1 MDKNLPNIGLFINQ
15 YTKIRFLSIFMLIM
29 FTSTLIGS
37 ISVDY
42 VFSQSIEQS
51 SPEGKKIT
59 SQSPTIDVVPGQPI
73 QILNNSFIVEL
84 KPVEVGTLEDSV
96 STLTSNITSY
106 DGNVSSVFDNF
117 NSFNIKFE
125 ETSDVRES
133 AGNNVSLSGAEQFL
147 QRLKDDPRV
156 ANVYPDAI
164 VTTQAQILPNDQ
176 NRVDADLSSAKS
188 GDGTGTVNANIAI
201 VDTGVLKSH
210 PDLNV
215 YKCFSFIDNPTS
227 GTPLNTCND
236 EMGHGTHLAG
246 TAAALDN
253 NFGVVGKAP
262 GAKIWA
268 IKVLNDSGSGTFSDI
283 LEALNY
289 IASHANEIDVINL
302 SLGGQGTF
310 PPVENAITNLVNNK
324 GVVVVVAAGNSNSDA
339 NNFTP
344 ARTPAAITVS
354 AISDSNG
361 KCGGGGPAT
370 SRGSDDSFATYSNH
384 GSVVDIAAP
393 GTDVFSTYKDG
404 NYATMSGTS
413 MASPNVAGA
422 AALYIS
428 MNPSATPDQV
438 DTALKSMGTKV
449 PHSGNGLVPCD
460 QKGKGYF
467 TFNNDDDQFRE
478 PLLYMKKQK

>member
-1 MDKNLPNIGLFINQ
+1 MLIIIQKLDSC
-15 YTKIRFLSIFMLIM
+15 LSIFMLIM

-106 DGNVSSVFDNF
+106 GGKVSDIYENS

-133 AGNNVSLSGAEQFL
+133 EEGGNVSLSGAEQFL

-210 PDLNV
+210 SDLNV

-236 EMGHGTHLAG
+236 GAGHGTHVAG

-253 NFGVVGKAP
+253 NNGVVGKAP

-289 IASHANEIDVINL
+289 IASHANEIDVVNL

-428 MNPSATPDQV
+428 MHPSATPDQV
-438 DTALKSMGTKV
+438 DTALKKMGTKV

-467 TFNNDDDQFRE
+467 TFNDDDDQFRE
-478 PLLYMKKQK
+478 PLLYMKKIK